1 MIELHDLRMQFGT
14 ETVLDGVD
22 LRLADGETLA
32 VLGASGCGKTT
43 LLKVLAGLHEGYGG
57 SIHVDGEPIDHLP
70 PQQRGVVYLYQ
81 EALLFPHLT
90 VQQNVAFGLELRN
103 ATAATADATVAQ
115 MLADLQLT
123 DHADKYPA
131 QLSGG
136 QRQRVAFGRAA
147 IIHPA
152 ILLLDEPF
160 ASLDFDTRNEM
171 QQLFKRIVSA
181 QDITTL
187 FVTHDA
193 KEALR
198 VGDRFAHMADGT
210 LTVYPD
216 RQAFIRDDVSGVQS
230 ELAFWQSITAEAPP
244 PE

>member
-1 MIELHDLRMQFGT
+1 MIELRDLRMQFGS
-14 ETVLDGVD
+14 ETVLDGVN
-22 LRLADGETLA
+22 LRIADGETLA
-32 VLGASGCGKTT
+32 VLGASGSGKTT
-43 LLKVLAGLHEGYGG
+43 LLKVLAGLHEGYAG
-57 SIHVDGEPIDHLP
+57 SIYVDEEPIDHLP
-70 PQQRGVVYLYQ
+70 PQKRGVVYLYQ

-90 VQQNVAFGLELRN
+90 VQQNVAFGLGLRN
-103 ATAATADATVAQ
+103 EASAAAEEAVAH

-198 VGDRFAHMADGT
+198 VGDRFAHMAGGR
-210 LTVYPD
+210 LTVYPN
-216 RQAFIRDDVSGVQS
+216 RQAFIDDEASGVQS
-230 ELAFWQSITAEAPP
+230 ELSFWQSITDEASPQK
-244 PE
+244 

>member
-1 MIELHDLRMQFGT
+1 MIELQDIRMQFGA
-14 ETVLDGVD
+14 ETVLDGVNV
-22 LRLADGETLA
+22 RIADGETLA
-32 VLGASGCGKTT
+32 VLGASGSGKTT
-43 LLKVLAGLHEGYGG
+43 LLKVLAGLHEDYAG

-70 PQQRGVVYLYQ
+70 PQERGVVYLYQ

-90 VQQNVAFGLELRN
+90 VRQNVAFGL
-103 ATAATADATVAQ
+103 
-115 MLADLQLT
+115 DLQNGSSAEAEAAVARML
-123 DHADKYPA
+123 DDLQMAEHADKYPA

-160 ASLDFDTRNEM
+160 ASLDFETRNEM
-171 QQLFKRIVSA
+171 QRLFRRIASTH
-181 QDITTL
+181 DITTL

-198 VGDRFAHMADGT
+198 VGDRFAHMEGGT
-210 LTVYPD
+210 LAVYPN
-216 RQAFIRDDVSGVQS
+216 RQAFIRDENSSVQS
-230 ELAFWQSITAEAPP
+230 ELAFWQSIDEERTEAE
-244 PE
+244 

>member
-1 MIELHDLRMQFGT
+1 MIELQDIRMQFGT
-14 ETVLDGVD
+14 ETVLDGVNV
-22 LRLADGETLA
+22 RIADGETLA
-32 VLGASGCGKTT
+32 VLGASGSGKTT
-43 LLKVLAGLHEGYGG
+43 LLKVLAGLHEGYAG
-57 SIHVDGEPIDHLP
+57 SIHVDGSPIDHLP
-70 PQQRGVVYLYQ
+70 PQKRGVVYLYQ

-90 VQQNVAFGLELRN
+90 VRQNVAFGLDLHNGSSAESD
-103 ATAATADATVAQ
+103 AAVAR
-115 MLADLQLT
+115 MLSDLQLT
-123 DHADKYPA
+123 EHADKYPA

-160 ASLDFDTRNEM
+160 ASLDFATRNKM
-171 QQLFKRIVSA
+171 QKLFTRIVSR

-198 VGDRFAHMADGT
+198 VGDRFAHMEDGT
-210 LTVYPD
+210 LAVYPS
-216 RQAFIRDDVSGVQS
+216 RQAFIRDDASGVQS
-230 ELAFWQSITAEAPP
+230 ELAFWQSIDEERAATG
-244 PE
+244 